1 MSPDKQDASLVD
13 PAVNTAYDVQLQP
26 QPDKLSCWAGSMAML
41 VSYQRQATLTPEA
54 LADEV
59 GRSLRTSYGWDML
72 EAVKDHFGF
81 QDIELPSNASLY
93 PGPQQW
99 ADWLVQYGPLWIT
112 VVGAPSHAIVVK
124 GIAGDLTPDG
134 TTLDI
139 LNPWD
144 LNTAFDGDEV
154 DFNPP
159 NNGLS
164 YTQSFTDFADNFG
177 NLGLDDYGKWRVLYL
192 PSGS

>member
-1 MSPDKQDASLVD
+1 MPVDDSPTTSVS
-13 PAVNTAYDVQLQP
+13 TSYDVFLEP

-41 VSYQRQATLTPEA
+41 VSYQRQQSVVPEA
-54 LADEV
+54 LAEEV

-81 QDIELPSNASLY
+81 QDIDLPSNASLY
-93 PGPQQW
+93 IEPQQW
-99 ADWLVQYGPLWIT
+99 ADWLAQYGPLWIT

-124 GIAGDLTPDG
+124 GIEGDLTPDG
-134 TTLDI
+134 TTVDI
-139 LNPWD
+139 LNPWNI
-144 LNTAFDGDEV
+144 NTTFDDDPI

-159 NNGLS
+159 NDGLS
-164 YTQSFTDFADNFG
+164 YTQSFADFAANFG
-177 NLGLDDYGKWRVLYL
+177 NLGLAEYGKWRVLYL